1 MNAGPPSFG
10 NSQCIEGNRHVNR
23 QLQYYGKEMTK
34 ICMGVIGKV
43 PLIIHVEKQGCLKKL
58 DSETS
63 GEEPVSFVLN
73 DSYGPLKCW

>member
-58 DSETS
+58 DSET
-63 GEEPVSFVLN
+63 VLVRN
-73 DSYGPLKCW
+73 LFPLSLMTRMGH